1 LQCCDGGDYNC
12 TDASGD
18 DRGDDCDDGVKMLIV
33 KVLSLRAVMEV
44 MMVQMIVTMVI
55 KIGVDGG

>member
-1 LQCCDGGDYNC
+1 
-12 TDASGD
+12 
-18 DRGDDCDDGVKMLIV
+18 MLIV
-33 KVLSLRAVMEV
+33 KVLSLRVVMEV